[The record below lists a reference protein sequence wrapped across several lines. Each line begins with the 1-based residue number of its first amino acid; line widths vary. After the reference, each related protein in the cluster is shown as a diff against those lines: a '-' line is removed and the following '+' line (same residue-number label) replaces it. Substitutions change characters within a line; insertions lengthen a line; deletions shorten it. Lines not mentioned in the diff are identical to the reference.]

1 MLKQVIFCC
10 LYRLRAMKKLLLM
23 LVLACI
29 GLGVQAEQPV
39 QVEPVTAAP
48 LVEQPAEEV
57 HEETA
62 SKIVTTEEELEAYY
76 IVKSIIRCE
85 IAP

>member
-1 MLKQVIFCC
+1 
-10 LYRLRAMKKLLLM
+10 MKKLLLM

-39 QVEPVTAAP
+39 QVEPIAVAP
-48 LVEQPAEEV
+48 LVEQPEEEV
-57 HEETA
+57 HEEVA

>member
-10 LYRLRAMKKLLLM
+10 LYRLRTMKKLLLM

-39 QVEPVTAAP
+39 QVEPVTATP
-48 LVEQPAEEV
+48 LVEQPA
-57 HEETA
+57 
-62 SKIVTTEEELEAYY
+62 
-76 IVKSIIRCE
+76 
-85 IAP
+85 